1 MKTLYQSRFAS
12 ATEDYIL
19 PLAGEIDQVVFPW
32 FAASRSIYAVWF
44 RAVGQSILRTPLAG
58 GRARISE

>member
-19 PLAGEIDQVVFPW
+19 ARAGEIDQVVFPW
-32 FAASRSIYAVWF
+32 FAASRRS
-44 RAVGQSILRTPLAG
+44 SM
-58 GRARISE
+58 